1 MDARGRSFSSHRT
14 PGPWVLAL
22 ALVACSPPTQGLGN
36 SGTGASGGA
45 ATGSTS
51 DAPGSGP
58 ATTNGGHVTAT
69 SQGSDSASGASS
81 VTGPASG
88 TAGASSTGGVG
99 STTTG
104 AGSTTTGAGS
114 TTTGAGSTTTG
125 AGSTTTGAGSTTT
138 GGGALGLYEGPCTDS
153 SECEAGLVCHQ
164 EEGGVDFMV
173 VTGSFCTKS
182 CNDDGDCPEA
192 PSGWAAPFCG
202 TGDICRL
209 SCDPFLLL
217 VCPQGMSCFIK
228 QNDVDFCAY
237 KP

>member
-1 MDARGRSFSSHRT
+1 MDARGRSFSSHRA

-22 ALVACSPPTQGLGN
+22 ALVACSPPTQGLGG
-36 SGTGASGGA
+36 SGTDASGGA

-58 ATTNGGHVTAT
+58 ATTTSGHATAT

-81 VTGPASG
+81 VTGPAGG
-88 TAGASSTGGVG
+88 TAGASSTGGLG
-99 STTTG
+99 STTG
-104 AGSTTTGAGS
+104 AGSTTTGG
-114 TTTGAGSTTTG
+114 
-125 AGSTTTGAGSTTT
+125 GSTTTGAGSTTT
-138 GGGALGLYEGPCTDS
+138 GGGGLGLYEGPCTDS

-173 VTGSFCTKS
+173 VTGSYCTKS
-182 CNDDGDCPEA
+182 CNSDGDCPEA
-192 PSGWAAPFCG
+192 PSGLATPICG

-209 SCDPFLLL
+209 SCDPLLL
-217 VCPQGMSCFIK
+217 WLCPQGMSCFFK
-228 QNDVDFCAY
+228 SNDVDFCAY

>member
-1 MDARGRSFSSHRT
+1 MDARGRSFSSHRA

-22 ALVACSPPTQGLGN
+22 ALVACSPPTQGLGG
-36 SGTGASGGA
+36 SGTDASGGA

-58 ATTNGGHVTAT
+58 ATTTSGHATAT

-81 VTGPASG
+81 VTGPAGG
-88 TAGASSTGGVG
+88 TAGASSTGGLG
-99 STTTG
+99 STTG
-104 AGSTTTGAGS
+104 AGSTTTGGGS
-114 TTTGAGSTTTG
+114 TTTGG
-125 AGSTTTGAGSTTT
+125 GSTTTGAGSTTT
-138 GGGALGLYEGPCTDS
+138 GGGGLGLYEGPCTDS

-173 VTGSFCTKS
+173 VTGSYCTKS
-182 CNDDGDCPEA
+182 CNSDGDCPEA
-192 PSGWAAPFCG
+192 PSGLATPICG

-209 SCDPFLLL
+209 SCDPLLL
-217 VCPQGMSCFIK
+217 WLCPQGMSCFFK
-228 QNDVDFCAY
+228 SNDVDFCAY